1 MHLIG
6 SYYAKIMVVWL
17 NAKGWCRE
25 SRAIISVLKL
35 CVRMWKYE
43 RVVYLKVMD
52 LPGRT
57 ERNHGIT
64 VI

>member
-1 MHLIG
+1 
-6 SYYAKIMVVWL
+6 MVVWL

-25 SRAIISVLKL
+25 SRAIVSVLKL
-35 CVRMWKYE
+35 CARMWKYE